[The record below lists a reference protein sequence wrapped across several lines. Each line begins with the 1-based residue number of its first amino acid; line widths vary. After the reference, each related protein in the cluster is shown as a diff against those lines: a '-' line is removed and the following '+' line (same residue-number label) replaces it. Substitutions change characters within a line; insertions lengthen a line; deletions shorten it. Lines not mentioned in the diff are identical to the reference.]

1 MNGIMMTDDYFD
13 EIFNPQTEPEPQYN
27 DVSETRSVD
36 NDFLR
41 LRSLM
46 ITETADNITTKTICS
61 EN

>member
-1 MNGIMMTDDYFD
+1 MTDDYFD

-36 NDFLR
+36 NDLLR